1 MSNEKNDIQWKFYS
15 YMIDYELAKYNKKK
29 ENVEDLN
36 YGRSKLSID
45 VKAREIALEKKNIIK
60 NYNQS
65 IEDDLND
72 KALKLFE
79 EELEKRYLLSE
90 KNFESDIYFPET
102 AGDLLEHLSSK
113 ACRYSTI
120 DQYSNTLLGLKNFLA
135 KIASNKFFSPDL
147 DDETKERF
155 KSTTLALSH
164 IGIQNARYVAPIFI
178 ITKNFVNNTS
188 FNLANRKI
196 YDYSVQTGNIAMF
209 LTEFYNSKNNLRL
222 DPYTSYTI
230 GSLSELS
237 FLPSLKLYF
246 EIFAKIWSNEIKISK
261 IKQDIKLQSALNIA
275 HPSILSLRKSIS
287 LYSKKMTLNIFKNY
301 NFKRLPISE
310 TFNRYINSNILNSD
324 GELDYISKY
333 TEILIKSIALSEML
347 TLKRVHLLGDSNV
360 EKHLISA
367 KITNAELSFIMTK
380 NVRFLSFKKNYD

>member
-1 MSNEKNDIQWKFYS
+1 M
-15 YMIDYELAKYNKKK
+15 
-29 ENVEDLN
+29 N